1 MAKKYYFDNEQLIL
15 EYKPEL
21 VDLESIFRTLNEKD
35 ELYLGA
41 LKLTTSAVIGHDD
54 YEETISFRI
63 GYKQGDYY
71 SLDKDIFSL
80 DYDFMYHSDLIINK
94 ELKIEEKHFYQG
106 RFARVINLL
115 SDYANQN
122 IRIVPNDFNIVSD
135 GDILFG
141 DYLLIID
148 KFPNQREINLYKRA
162 VIESIIGGYFSN
174 ESAIEKYNSYVDKR
188 RNPPKN
194 ISDAMV
200 INKETEIFKYE
211 LILKELEEMLKGNYS
226 EREWQDKLIPII
238 LLMYPKYIKY
248 ISKVRISIGDGKYK
262 EIDYLLIDA
271 DGNVDIIELKKPFE
285 DCVLRKAQ
293 YRNNYVPGLELSG
306 AIQQSEKYIYY
317 LSTYKTINE
326 NLINEKYSDTLNGI
340 NIKIINPR
348 AIIICGRSDKFI
360 DEQKVDYEIIRR
372 QYKSLIDIMTY
383 DDLIIRVK
391 NTLKLLRD

>member
-1 MAKKYYFDNEQLIL
+1 M
-15 EYKPEL
+15 

-285 DCVLRKAQ
+285 DCVLRKTQ